1 MWPVG
6 LGNSRILTGYAR
18 ILPEHCS
25 LLVFK
30 IEALT
35 WVSIWRALKFQLFS
49 WRVGSNLRCQ
59 SKNNR
64 NEIQDSYETCAWII
78 WYMFPIEC
86 EELRIN
92 HLTLLF
98 VMTMPYACWFLWQV
112 EYIEDFKWCLHFQF
126 GVAFWRVVLWEVY
139 FEGPNRVWRALKTS
153 ILSTKPSHPPSL
165 LQFLSLSMH
174 TLNGACPSCI
184 WKKYHNPWNKVIQL
198 ERVAWN
204 CVQFFF

>member
-6 LGNSRILTGYAR
+6 LGNSRILTGYAQ

-98 VMTMPYACWFLWQV
+98 VMTMPYACWFLWRTSSDV
-112 EYIEDFKWCLHFQF
+112 FIFNLGLHFGGLFCERYILKGQI
-126 GVAFWRVVLWEVY
+126 A
-139 FEGPNRVWRALKTS
+139 FEGHWRLRSWALNPPT
-153 ILSTKPSHPPSL
+153 LPPSFNSFPYPCTHL
-165 LQFLSLSMH
+165 MELV
-174 TLNGACPSCI
+174 P
-184 WKKYHNPWNKVIQL
+184 
-198 ERVAWN
+198 RVYGRNTTTREIRWSS
-204 CVQFFF
+204 